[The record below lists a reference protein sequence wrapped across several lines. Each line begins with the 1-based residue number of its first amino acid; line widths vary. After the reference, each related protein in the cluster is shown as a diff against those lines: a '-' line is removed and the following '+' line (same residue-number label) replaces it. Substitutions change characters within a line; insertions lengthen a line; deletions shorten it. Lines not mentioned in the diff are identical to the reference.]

1 MTALVELEDIGK
13 SYGPTVALRGV
24 SFRLAPGT
32 VHALVGENGAGK
44 STLMKILS
52 GVVAPDRGILRLRG
66 ERVVLPHPRAAL
78 DRGIATVFQ
87 ELSLLPNLTVAENI
101 FLGHEPRNRWGMVD
115 RRVMEERTAELLAA
129 LELAVS
135 PRCLVRQ
142 LSLAERQFVEIAR
155 GLGADAQVLI
165 LDEPSAALNAADV
178 EKLFRQVRRL
188 REAGTGIIYI
198 SHRLEEVFALA
209 DTVTV
214 LKDGAEVGTYG
225 TADLDPDRLIA
236 LMVGRDL
243 VDLFPPRATETG
255 EVALAVEELR
265 LSEAAPTVSLSVR
278 CGEIVGLAGLEGQ
291 GQREILRS
299 LVGLVPCQSGR
310 IRVGDAVLDL
320 PLGAREGI
328 RVGYARGMGMIPED
342 RKEEGLLLDLSVAG
356 NLLLTSE
363 SLRGALAPR
372 QKAREAV
379 ARQVEDLAIKTES
392 PEAPVASLSGGNQQK
407 VLLGRVLGPE
417 LKVLLVEE
425 PTRGVDVG
433 AKVEIYQRLREFA
446 EAGGAVLLLSRE
458 TLELIGLCDRL
469 LVVHGGR
476 VVGKMRGEEATDHA
490 ILEAALAADPEAGGE
505 AA

>member
-52 GVVAPDRGILRLRG
+52 GVVTPDRGILRLRG

-278 CGEIVGLAGLEGQ
+278 RGEIVGLAGLEGQ

-310 IRVGDAVLDL
+310 VRVGDAVLDL

-328 RVGYARGMGMIPED
+328 RAGYARGMGMIPED

-372 QKAREAV
+372 HKAREEV

-417 LKVLLVEE
+417 LEVLLVEE

>member
-1 MTALVELEDIGK
+1 MTALVEMAGIGK

-24 SFRLAPGT
+24 SFRLDPGT

-52 GVVAPDRGILRLRG
+52 GVVAPDEGTLHLQG

-115 RRVMEERTAELLAA
+115 RRAMEERSAELLEA

-135 PRCLVRQ
+135 PRTLVRQ

-155 GLGADAQVLI
+155 GLGAHAKVLI

-198 SHRLEEVFALA
+198 SHRLEEIFALA

-214 LKDGAEVGTYG
+214 FKDGAEVGTYG
-225 TADLDPDRLIA
+225 TAGLGPDQLIA

-243 VDLFPPRATETG
+243 VDLFPARGTAAG

-265 LSEAAPTVSLSVR
+265 LSEAAPAVSLEVGR
-278 CGEIVGLAGLEGQ
+278 GEIVGLAGLEGQ

-299 LVGLVPCQSGR
+299 LVGLVPCRSGR
-310 IRVGDAVLDL
+310 VRVGGTVLEL

-328 RVGYARGMGMIPED
+328 RAGYARGMGMIPED
-342 RKEEGLLLDLSVAG
+342 RKEEGLLLDLSVAA
-356 NLLLTSE
+356 NLRLTSE
-363 SLRGALAPR
+363 TLRGALAPR
-372 QKAREAV
+372 RRARGEV
-379 ARQVEDLAIKTES
+379 ARQVGQLAIKAAS
-392 PEAPVASLSGGNQQK
+392 PDAPVASLSGGNQQK
-407 VLLGRVLGPE
+407 VLLGRVLGPRLE
-417 LKVLLVEE
+417 VLLVEE

-433 AKVEIYQRLREFA
+433 AKVEIYQQLRDFA
-446 EAGGAVLLLSRE
+446 AAGGAVLLLSRE

-476 VVGKMRGEEATDHA
+476 VVGEMPGAEATDHA
-490 ILEAALAADPEAGGE
+490 ILEAALTAEPQDGGE